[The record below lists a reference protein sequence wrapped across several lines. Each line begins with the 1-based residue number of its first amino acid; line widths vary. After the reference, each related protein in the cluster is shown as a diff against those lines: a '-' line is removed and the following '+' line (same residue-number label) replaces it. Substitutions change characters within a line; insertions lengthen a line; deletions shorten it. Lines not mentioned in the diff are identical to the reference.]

1 MKKTYDYLKDFQE
14 LEEYLNM
21 ELPALSS
28 ENELPMPSYIENI
41 IQQGQ
46 SEEQQIQLLP
56 DRKKLKEL
64 DTFLEQLRV
73 LAETNYMKLTIDM
86 NPNTVIA
93 HISLEGKKMLSCDDW
108 YSSNQNPL
116 SEVFS
121 NHDVYLSLT
130 DRNTFLLEFQYSY
143 ARRL

>member
-1 MKKTYDYLKDFQE
+1 MKKIYDYLKDFQE

-28 ENELPMPSYIENI
+28 ENELSMPPYIENI

-46 SEEQQIQLLP
+46 LEEQQIQLLP
-56 DRKKLKEL
+56 DCKKLKEL
-64 DTFLEQLRV
+64 DILLEQLRV

-86 NPNTVIA
+86 NPDTMIA
-93 HISLEGKKMLSCDDW
+93 HIYLEGKKMLSCDDW
-108 YSSNQNPL
+108 YSNNQNPL
-116 SEVFS
+116 SNVFS

-130 DRNTFLLEFQYSY
+130 DRSTFLLEFQYSY
-143 ARRL
+143 IRSL

>member
-28 ENELPMPSYIENI
+28 ENDLPIPPYIENI
-41 IQQGQ
+41 IHQRQ
-46 SEEQQIQLLP
+46 SEEPQIQLLP
-56 DRKKLKEL
+56 DCKKLKEL
-64 DTFLEQLRV
+64 DVLLEQLRV
-73 LAETNYMKLTIDM
+73 LAETNYMRLTIVM
-86 NPNTVIA
+86 NPDTMIA

-108 YSSNQNPL
+108 YSNNQNPM
-116 SEVFS
+116 SNVFS

-143 ARRL
+143 IKNL